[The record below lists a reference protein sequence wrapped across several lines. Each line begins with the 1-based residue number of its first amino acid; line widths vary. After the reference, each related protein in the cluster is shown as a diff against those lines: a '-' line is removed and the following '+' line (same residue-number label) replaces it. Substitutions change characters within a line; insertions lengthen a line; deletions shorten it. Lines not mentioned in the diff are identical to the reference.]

1 MDFFSKLAEGD
12 IFSILVLCFV
22 VLRVIL
28 GIVEAIGTRNIS
40 SVKKTIKELE
50 KMLINYR
57 LPNYQDVKGF
67 DKSINKQEFSQ
78 TTPEFVYNEQTGE
91 LEKTGQ
97 FIDDKEK
104 IQSFRSSSFEEILK
118 KYLDSDIALAV
129 AEKPV
134 DLHYGESI
142 SKDDMAEFAKI
153 IDTAENYRS
162 KYNLPLELSPVEIFQ
177 EISRFADKNK
187 KIIDDVTK
195 LAKKPKQ
202 PSYEELLKLYGY
214 KKEDDVNEKEKTD

>member
-1 MDFFSKLAEGD
+1 MDFFSKIADGD

-50 KMLINYR
+50 KMLIIYR
-57 LPNYQDVKGF
+57 LPNYQDVEDF

-78 TTPEFVYNEQTGE
+78 NTPEYVYNEQSGE

-104 IQSFRSSSFEEILK
+104 IQSYRSSSFEEILK
-118 KYLDSDIALAV
+118 KYLDSDIALSV

-153 IDTAENYRS
+153 IDTAENYRA
-162 KYNLPLELSPVEIFQ
+162 KYNLPLELSPVEIFEQVNKLAEYSKKKSSKVTEQ
-177 EISRFADKNK
+177 EIK
-187 KIIDDVTK
+187 KPSSVTEQDIIDYLKSIKGVQDE
-195 LAKKPKQ
+195 KK
-202 PSYEELLKLYGY
+202 
-214 KKEDDVNEKEKTD
+214 KTD

>member
-12 IFSILVLCFV
+12 IFAILVLCFV

-50 KMLINYR
+50 KMLIIYR

-78 TTPEFVYNEQTGE
+78 ETPEYVYNEQSGE

-118 KYLDSDIALAV
+118 KYLDADVALAV

-134 DLHYGESI
+134 DLLYGEST

-162 KYNLPLELSPVEIFQ
+162 KYNLPLELSPVEIF
-177 EISRFADKNK
+177 EKVSSLADKNK
-187 KIIDDVTK
+187 KFIDKATNVEKK
-195 LAKKPKQ
+195 LKQ

-214 KKEDDVNEKEKTD
+214 KKEDDVNEKKEID

>member
-1 MDFFSKLAEGD
+1 MDFFSKIADGD

-50 KMLINYR
+50 KMLIIYR
-57 LPNYQDVKGF
+57 LPNYQDVEDF

-78 TTPEFVYNEQTGE
+78 NTPEYVYNEQSGE

-104 IQSFRSSSFEEILK
+104 IQSYRSSSFEEILK
-118 KYLDSDIALAV
+118 KYLDNGIALSV

-134 DLHYGESI
+134 DLHYGESTTE
-142 SKDDMAEFAKI
+142 DDMEQFSKI
-153 IDTAENYRS
+153 IAIADNYRT
-162 KYNLPLELSPVEIFQ
+162 KYNLPMELSPIEIFEKVNKIADFSQ
-177 EISRFADKNK
+177 KLISKSTHKDVQKPSSVNEQD
-187 KIIDDVTK
+187 IIDYLNSIKGVQDE
-195 LAKKPKQ
+195 KK
-202 PSYEELLKLYGY
+202 
-214 KKEDDVNEKEKTD
+214 KTD